1 MSYAPVNATGW
12 GNLYNGDLIGA
23 AFTMYDTAFGHGW
36 IILMLFLLFQFM
48 LFFKTRNITILF
60 VTGLLFLAVYIST
73 TKNVFAYWST
83 GILFLVLAFE
93 LAGTLYEIVWKRNG

>member
-1 MSYAPVNATGW
+1 
-12 GNLYNGDLIGA
+12 
-23 AFTMYDTAFGHGW
+23 
-36 IILMLFLLFQFM
+36 
-48 LFFKTRNITILF
+48 LF